1 MKTRLFYLL
10 SFFVLVVLLGGCQ
23 TIDIRGQYV
32 DEDSL
37 AKLETKSLTQAEII
51 ELIGTPT
58 VVPDY
63 SKDTWYYIQRSI
75 ARRAWASPKVIEQRI
90 VKIIFNK
97 DDSVREVIVLNDSH
111 ISEIETI
118 SEYTKTY
125 GTEKNGLQKFIGN
138 IGRYNKL
145 TDGKKRKSK

>member
-10 SFFVLVVLLGGCQ
+10 SSFVLVVLLGGCQ

-63 SKDTWYYIQRSI
+63 SKDTWYYIQRK
-75 ARRAWASPKVIEQRI
+75 RRSLSSQ
-90 VKIIFNK
+90 
-97 DDSVREVIVLNDSH
+97 
-111 ISEIETI
+111 
-118 SEYTKTY
+118 
-125 GTEKNGLQKFIGN
+125 
-138 IGRYNKL
+138 
-145 TDGKKRKSK
+145 